1 MNSKKL
7 YSIFYYISL
16 LLSIFVC
23 FIPKILLPNDQFYIN
38 LSELSHIIIF
48 VNAILVVIFTVLLIK
63 RNLEK
68 VNILFPI
75 IYILFSIIV
84 LIICVL
90 FNNRLIIP
98 YVHYSYYIQFILVNY
113 TLLNSYSILSFK
125 KNKNNL

>member
-23 FIPKILLPNDQFYIN
+23 FIPKILPQNDRFYIN
-38 LSELSHIIIF
+38 LSGLSHIIIF
-48 VNAILVVIFTVLLIK
+48 VNVILVSIFTLLLIK
-63 RNLEK
+63 RNLGK

-84 LIICVL
+84 SIICVL
-90 FNNRLIIP
+90 FNNRLVIP

-113 TLLNSYSILSFK
+113 TLLNIYSILSFK
-125 KNKNNL
+125 EKK